1 MEYIAIDFETA
12 NNRGDSICSIGLSRF
27 SEGKEVDRYY
37 SLINPLQSFSP
48 SNIRVHGIYPEDVHY
63 EKRFDEL
70 YPEIRSF
77 IGKTPLVAH
86 FAQFDMNCLQKSIET
101 YHLPKMDNEYFCTCM
116 MAKRLLNLRSNSLV
130 SVLDYYQLSI
140 ENHHNASDD
149 AVACGEIASKLLRPY
164 DYEIEGFLE
173 EHDYQMGQLF
183 SHKFGL
189 KKEKKKTFSTKKSTI
204 FTPNS
209 LTFDPTHPFYKK
221 HVSFTGRMKKIK
233 RNDAAQ
239 MVVNVGGVFDSQLS
253 YETTYL
259 VVSESDWK
267 KIGTP
272 SESRKIMQVREL
284 QGSGRPL
291 TMLSEL
297 DFLNLFI

>member
-27 SEGKEVDRYY
+27 SKGKEVDRYY

-48 SNIRVHGIYPEDVHY
+48 SNIRVHGIYPEDVHH

-77 IGKTPLVAH
+77 IKDTPLVAH

-101 YHLPKMDNEYFCTCM
+101 YRLPKMDNEYFCTCM
-116 MAKRLLNLRSNSLV
+116 MAKRLLDLRSNSLV
-130 SVLDYYQLSI
+130 SVLNYYQLSI

-173 EHDYQMGQLF
+173 EHGYQMGQLF

-189 KKEKKKTFSTKKSTI
+189 KKGKKKSSAVKKSTLLK
-204 FTPNS
+204 PSS
-209 LTFDPTHPFYKK
+209 LAFDPTHPFYKK
-221 HVSFTGRMKKIK
+221 HVCFTGRMKKLK

-239 MVVNVGGVFDSQLS
+239 IVLNAGGFFDSQLS

-259 VVSESDWK
+259 VVSEADWK
-267 KIGTP
+267 KIGTS
-272 SESRKIMQVREL
+272 SESRKIIQVREL
-284 QGSGRPL
+284 QGNGRPL
-291 TMLSEL
+291 TMLSES
-297 DFLNLFI
+297 DFLNLFT